1 MRRKETEIPCYR
13 SLEQMAGASEGKGLR
28 EEDILGREGPWRE
41 EASQH
46 LRSLGE
52 KKSVPVVPVFQLF
65 QYSSIP
71 INFETPPFFS
81 YYL

>member
-1 MRRKETEIPCYR
+1 MRRKGTQGDGNTLLSKLRANGWGQRGEVP
-13 SLEQMAGASEGKGLR
+13 SQKGPQR
-28 EEDILGREGPWRE
+28 GEHSPGGPWRK

-52 KKSVPVVPVFQLF
+52 KKSVPVVPV
-65 QYSSIP
+65 IP

>member
-1 MRRKETEIPCYR
+1 MRRKETQGDGNTLL
-13 SLEQMAGASEGKGLR
+13 SKLR
-28 EEDILGREGPWRE
+28 ANGWGQRGEGPSQKWPQRGEHPPGGAWRK

-52 KKSVPVVPVFQLF
+52 KKSVPVVPV
-65 QYSSIP
+65 IP

>member
-13 SLEQMAGASEGKGLR
+13 SFEQMAGASEGKVHHRKGLR

-52 KKSVPVVPVFQLF
+52 RRAF